1 MTRPMEVEEVVEA
14 VEMLE
19 EFDNSLP
26 SIEKLGYFE
35 DGIQLLNDYLAENPE
50 TPHAIFINNIKVRH
64 TRRLLQFLT
73 TIDSSNMLSWFK
85 ITFALFEAREELKK
99 LYETHP
105 DLKSD
110 YDRFIAEWKDTPEFK
125 RIIEKIIKDK
135 K

>member
-1 MTRPMEVEEVVEA
+1 M
-14 VEMLE
+14 E
-19 EFDNSLP
+19 EFDESLP
-26 SIEKLGYFE
+26 SVEKIDNFQ
-35 DGIQLLNDYLAENPE
+35 DGIQLLNDYLADNPD

-85 ITFALFEAREELKK
+85 VIGALLEAREELKK

-105 DLKSD
+105 GLKSD
-110 YDRFIAEWKDTPEFK
+110 YDRFAAEWRETPEFK
-125 RIIEKIIKDK
+125 IVINEILKDK